1 MFTGSTSKENDPR
14 RLAKLPQTTKNNKND
29 YVNANNATLRRR
41 RNSMLDDDSEDVN
54 NPLDKFGQS

>member
-1 MFTGSTSKENDPR
+1 MFTGSTSKESDPQGS
-14 RLAKLPQTTKNNKND
+14 ATLPPTTKNNKIH
-29 YVNANNATLRRR
+29 YVHADNSTLKRR